1 MNVRNITLLAL
12 IVSTALTAAFGGW
25 ELPAQMGAAMTV
37 VQALR
42 VFAPSLLAA
51 TLALSPTLPT
61 IGARCDGDDPESLA
75 RAMKDALTQIKQK
88 SSELDEIGK
97 DMKGRLE
104 KGEQFGEKLREDFD
118 KIAES
123 VNSLKL
129 SYNELEQKAVA
140 ATQEQHKHIKSWGEQ
155 IVADE
160 GYKAIAAG
168 GQKTSARFNVK
179 QINTVAAGG
188 TAGSGL
194 MRPSYHDGDLVRM
207 PRTELTIEDLLP
219 VINVDTSSIDYAVQT
234 LRENNAAMVAEG
246 VKKPYSNYK
255 WESRTAA
262 VRTVAHLAK
271 LTRQAVMNAPRL
283 VGEVDSELRYGLG
296 LVKETQYLYGNG
308 TGQNLNGIMPQATAF
323 ALPAGIAAG
332 DIRFAN
338 RADVLRLV
346 MLNIQQRGGFV
357 DGFVL
362 NPVDWALLE
371 LTKDENGGYMFAQPQ
386 SGLTPPSMWKQPV
399 VATPAM
405 QQDDFLAGGF
415 KFGATV
421 YRQLGVEVLISTEND
436 TDFEDNLATMRAE
449 EMIALGVKRGWTF
462 EKGKFSTALGL
473 LAAPPQG
480 S

>member
-1 MNVRNITLLAL
+1 MNVRIFTLLAL
-12 IVSTALTAAFGGW
+12 MLSTALMLYFTGW
-25 ELPAQMGAAMTV
+25 ETATQMGAAAATI
-37 VQALR
+37 QLARL
-42 VFAPSLLAA
+42 VFPTIMSA
-51 TLALSPTLPT
+51 TLALSPNVPMLR
-61 IGARCDGDDPESLA
+61 ADDDPETLA
-75 RAMKDALTQIKQK
+75 RHMKTALEEIRRK
-88 SSELDEIGK
+88 SSDLDEIGK
-97 DMKGRLE
+97 DMKGRME
-104 KGEQFGEKLREDFD
+104 KGEQFGDKLREDFD
-118 KIAES
+118 KVAET

-129 SYNELEQKAVA
+129 NFNELEQKAIA
-140 ATQEQHKHIKSWGEQ
+140 ATQKQHQDIKSWGQQ
-155 IVADE
+155 IVDSE
-160 GYKAIAAG
+160 GYAAIQAG
-168 GQKTSARFNVK
+168 GAKTSARFSVK

-219 VINVDTSSIDYAVQT
+219 VINVDTSSIDYAKQT
-234 LRENNAAMVAEG
+234 LRTNNAAMVAEG
-246 VKKPYSNYK
+246 AKKPYSDYK
-255 WESRTAA
+255 WESDTAA

-296 LVKETQYLYGNG
+296 LVKEQQYLYGNG
-308 TGQNLNGIMPQATAF
+308 TGQNLSGIMPKATAF
-323 ALPAGIAAG
+323 ALPAGLTAG
-332 DIRFAN
+332 EIKFAN

-362 NPVDWALLE
+362 NPVDWAVLE

-386 SGLTPPSMWKQPV
+386 SGLTSPSMWKQPV

-405 QQDDFLAGGF
+405 LQDDFLAGGF

-449 EMIALGVKRGWTF
+449 EMMALAVKRAWTF
-462 EKGKFSTALGL
+462 EKGKFSTALPLIAG
-473 LAAPPQG
+473 P
-480 S
+480 

>member
-1 MNVRNITLLAL
+1 MNVRTFTLLAL

-25 ELPAQMGAAMTV
+25 ETAAQMGATLTV

-42 VFAPSLLAA
+42 VFVPSLFTLSLSNPLLA
-51 TLALSPTLPT
+51 
-61 IGARCDGDDPESLA
+61 ARCDGDDPETLA
-75 RAMKDALTQIKQK
+75 RAMKDALAEIKRK
-88 SSELDEIGK
+88 SADLDEIGK
-97 DMKGRLE
+97 DMKGRME
-104 KGEQFGEKLREDFD
+104 KGEQFGDKLREDFD

-123 VNSLKL
+123 VNGLKL

-140 ATQEQHKHIKSWGEQ
+140 ATQEQHKGIKSWGEQ

-160 GYKAIAAG
+160 NYKTISAG
-168 GQKTSARFNVK
+168 GQKTSARFSVK

-219 VINVDTSSIDYAVQT
+219 VINVDTSSIDYAIQT
-234 LRENNAAMVAEG
+234 LRENNAAMVAEAT
-246 VKKPYSNYK
+246 KKPYSNYK

-296 LVKETQYLYGNG
+296 LVKEAQYLYGNN
-308 TGQNLNGIMPQATAF
+308 TGQNLHGIMPQATAF
-323 ALPAGIAAG
+323 ALPAGITAG
-332 DIRFAN
+332 EIRFAN

-386 SGLTPPSMWKQPV
+386 SGLTTPSMWKQPV

-436 TDFEDNLATMRAE
+436 TDFEDNLSTMRAE
-449 EMIALGVKRGWTF
+449 EMIALAVKRGWTF

-473 LAAPPQG
+473 LTPPPAG
-480 S
+480 G

>member
-1 MNVRNITLLAL
+1 MNVRIFTLLAL
-12 IVSTALTAAFGGW
+12 MISTALTLAFTGW
-25 ELPAQMGAAMTV
+25 HMGTQMGVAMTG
-37 VQALR
+37 VQLLR
-42 VFAPSLLAA
+42 VLLPSLMAA
-51 TLALSPTLPT
+51 TLSVPGL
-61 IGARCDGDDPESLA
+61 RCDSDDPESLA
-75 RAMKDALTQIKQK
+75 RAMKTALDEIKRK
-88 SSELDEIGK
+88 SMDLDEIGK
-97 DMKGRLE
+97 DMKGRME
-104 KGEQFGEKLREDFD
+104 KGEQFGDKLREDFD
-118 KIAES
+118 KVAET

-129 SYNELEQKAVA
+129 NFNELEQKAIA
-140 ATQEQHKHIKSWGEQ
+140 ATAKQHEGIKSWGQQ
-155 IVADE
+155 IVDAE
-160 GYKAIAAG
+160 QYASIASAG
-168 GQKTSARFNVK
+168 AKTSARFSVK
-179 QINTVAAGG
+179 QIDTVAAGG

-219 VINVDTSSIDYAVQT
+219 VINVDTSSIDYAKQT
-234 LRENNAAMVAEG
+234 LRDNKAAMVAEG
-246 VKKPYSNYK
+246 TKKPYSNYK
-255 WESRTAA
+255 WESATTV

-283 VGEVDSELRYGLG
+283 IGEVDSELRYGLG

-332 DIRFAN
+332 AIKFAN

-362 NPVDWALLE
+362 NPVDWTLLE

-386 SGLTPPSMWKQPV
+386 QGIATPSMWKQPV

-405 QQDDFLAGGF
+405 AQDDFLAGGF

-449 EMIALGVKRGWTF
+449 EMMALAVKRGWTF
-462 EKGKFSTALGL
+462 EKGKFTTALGL
-473 LAAPPQG
+473 LTGP
-480 S
+480 